1 MTGFKQGVT
10 FLFIKFLYSF
20 LCTINDVLFLWHV
33 AQSCWNH
40 ISSLFLT
47 KAYTFSSMFWY
58 CPLTVTI
65 SLFKFLMKNGMKTCS
80 EVTSHQIMHL
90 YTHNS
95 HWCIVLLFYFLQIAI
110 FLIHKT
116 AEVKVHLIRQN
127 WIVNTFVFILTQ
139 LLKNLLHNLVFTD
152 DLEVNIAGF
161 SLIFSHIYSMFA
173 SILTGIQAEVTDRT
187 LLLKMEYMI
196 KH

>member
-40 ISSLFLT
+40 TSSLFLT
-47 KAYTFSSMFWY
+47 KGYTFSSMFWY
-58 CPLTVTI
+58 CPLNVTI

-90 YTHNS
+90 YTYNL
-95 HWCIVLLFYFLQIAI
+95 HWCIVLLFYFLQTAI

-116 AEVKVHLIRQN
+116 AEVKVYLIRQN

-139 LLKNLLHNLVFTD
+139 LLENL
-152 DLEVNIAGF
+152 
-161 SLIFSHIYSMFA
+161 
-173 SILTGIQAEVTDRT
+173 
-187 LLLKMEYMI
+187 
-196 KH
+196 